1 MRLRN
6 VEMTGGVMRG
16 QSGTAIRA
24 VRRLL
29 AAVLACLCMTFGG
42 VANAQKVTTVNG
54 WERAEYTDEISDQTS
69 FWVARKLSAGFSGE
83 VGLKCDRIG
92 SDIYGMVLS
101 GPFASRVG
109 DDDTVT
115 LRFDGGQPVVL
126 DGRHQSSGR
135 TNFTMTPE
143 RLELFRNSSKIVV
156 RVANRSLIGT
166 ETQTGTV
173 SLSGSTSAIDWLEQK
188 CRVQGRREAAAQT
201 AAAAAAEAAAAAPER
216 VRALEQNM
224 IRVPGGTFLMG
235 SPPAER
241 ERSADEG
248 PQRSITIQ
256 PFEVSKY
263 EVTWAE
269 YAVCVSAG
277 SCPAALDDD
286 FGKGDRPVTRVS
298 WNDANDFVTWLSRET
313 GKTYRLLSEAE
324 WEYAARAGTTTP
336 FSFGSTISTSQANYD
351 GNTTYGTGSRGEY
364 RKRTTPVGTFP
375 ANAFGLH
382 DMHGN
387 VYEWVEDC
395 YADNYSAGQP
405 SDGRAYT
412 SGSCADRVFRGG
424 SWYDA
429 PQFLRSAYRSWVGP
443 AVRDDILGFRVAR
456 TLSSTP

>member
-1 MRLRN
+1 MRLRKS
-6 VEMTGGVMRG
+6 EMTGGVMRG
-16 QSGTAIRA
+16 QSVTAIRA
-24 VRRLL
+24 ARGMLP
-29 AAVLACLCMTFGG
+29 AVLACLCMTFGG
-42 VANAQKVTTVNG
+42 VAHAQKVTTVNG
-54 WERAEYTDEISDQTS
+54 WERAEYTDEISDQKS
-69 FWVARKLSAGFSGE
+69 FWVARKISSGFSGE
-83 VGLKCDRIG
+83 LSLKCDRVD
-92 SDIYGMVLS
+92 SDIYGMVLF
-101 GPFASRVG
+101 GPFAARVG

-135 TNFTMTPE
+135 TNFTTT
-143 RLELFRNSSKIVV
+143 LELLDLFKVSSKLVV

-188 CRVQGRREAAAQT
+188 CGFRAKREAAAAV
-201 AAAAAAEAAAAAPER
+201 AAAALQR

-256 PFEVSKY
+256 PFEVSKH

-269 YAVCVSAG
+269 YDACVSVG
-277 SCPAALDDD
+277 SCPAALDDR
-286 FGKGDRPVTRVS
+286 FGKGDRPVTNVS
-298 WNDANDFVTWLSRET
+298 WDDASKFVTWLSRET

-324 WEYAARAGTTTP
+324 WEYAARAGTTTAY
-336 FSFGSTISTSQANYD
+336 SLGDSISNSQANYS
-351 GNTTYGTGSRGEY
+351 GGLG
-364 RKRTTPVGTFP
+364 KTTPVGTFP
-375 ANAFGLH
+375 ANSFGLH

-387 VYEWVEDC
+387 VWEWVEDC
-395 YADNYSAGQP
+395 YAENYSAGQP

-412 SGSCADRVFRGG
+412 SGSCSARVGRGG
-424 SWYDA
+424 SWNSV
-429 PQFLRSAYRSWVGP
+429 PHSLRSAYRNVYPPTFRGN
-443 AVRDDILGFRVAR
+443 DLGFRVAG